1 MRGRVSL
8 VFVLS
13 AAWALGTGGG
23 GPATQALMPPPEAVG
38 LFPYALVLREVCV
51 VELPGR
57 DAVLLGVQDL
67 NGDGFGDLVVGGDRR
82 VQVFFGNGRGS
93 FVPGPWV
100 YPEVEELKEDQPAP
114 GRFVRGVWKPYELE
128 EVGGKRYAPRVV
140 FFNPIMG
147 GVLVD
152 LDGDGI
158 LDLVAVGS
166 SGPSE
171 QIYVFQG
178 LGEAGFA
185 RKAALPCPE
194 GRRYVSRL
202 FLAGREI
209 FFALAADLEGPFRV
223 YRLWVPAG
231 LEDPRLEQVLEGPW
245 RLKGVA
251 DLTGDGRPDL
261 LMATQE
267 GVQVFVGEEEGFRE
281 GPRVVL
287 AAGPVEGVTAAD
299 LDGDGLLDL
308 VIRTPTGI
316 VSALARPEGHKEA
329 WAWNPGFP
337 LWEHVVADLTG
348 DGVPD
353 LLVQQS
359 MGFWE
364 YHVLPGDGRGGFLGV
379 AATFVVV
386 DGDRIAKPPFVADL
400 NADALP
406 DLVFWPLGGGAVR
419 VYLNG
424 GVLPGVSLHP
434 LPGALLGVGDLS
446 GNGSPDV
453 LVADVSRA
461 GVSVLWNN
469 GEGGLILRPLAA
481 LGRVPLAGAVVQ
493 GTAYLLLPAAER
505 RPAELVALAPSGEAL
520 RRWRVPE
527 ETLPQL
533 VAADLDGDGRPDLA
547 LPAKEE
553 LLVLWGGEALE
564 AYSWPEGEVSLL
576 ASGDGRLWAVAIGE
590 YADLVEVRFE
600 GGAMVVS
607 PPLLQLEALPL
618 AMAAGDLD
626 GDGLSDPVVL
636 AAELDVEVK
645 DGRPVIFPARVVA
658 GLVPSALGPRV
669 EEVSGFP
676 KDHLPWPFLGAAVAR
691 IGGVPQLVFT
701 THAGGGVFFLPWRE
715 GLGELQRAD
724 IPGGPLL
731 AADLDQNGE
740 DEVLTSTVGL
750 GTLLGILWNGG
761 GR

>member
-1 MRGRVSL
+1 MRWRML
-8 VFVLS
+8 VGVGLL
-13 AAWALGTGGG
+13 AWALGVGEGA
-23 GPATQALMPPPEAVG
+23 PALPPEVAELLSQAV
-38 LFPYALVLREVCV
+38 VLREVAAL
-51 VELPGR
+51 ELPWH
-57 DAVLLGVQDL
+57 DLVALGVGDL
-67 NGDGFGDLVVGGDRR
+67 NRDGVFDLVVGADRR
-82 VQVFFGNGRGS
+82 VQVFFGDGRGG

-100 YPEVEELKEDQPAP
+100 YPEVEELPEGRPAP
-114 GRFVRGVWKPYELE
+114 GRFVREAGQEVWKPYEVE
-128 EVGGKRYAPRVV
+128 ETGGKLYVPRPV
-140 FFNPIMG
+140 FFSPIMG
-147 GVLVD
+147 GALVD
-152 LDGDGI
+152 LDGDGL
-158 LDLVAVGS
+158 LDLVAAGS
-166 SGPSE
+166 SGPDV

-185 RKAALPCPE
+185 RKGALPRPE
-194 GRRYVSRL
+194 GRYVSRL
-202 FLAGREI
+202 FLVGREV
-209 FFALAADLEGPFRV
+209 FFAVAPDQEGPFRV
-223 YRLWVPAG
+223 YRLCVPDR
-231 LEDPRLEQVLEGPW
+231 LEEPRLEQVLEGPW
-245 RLKGVA
+245 RLAGAA

-267 GVQVFVGEEEGFRE
+267 GVQVFVGEEGFRE

-287 AAGPVEGVTAAD
+287 AAGPVHGVTAAD

-316 VSALARPEGHKEA
+316 VSALARPEGYKEA
-329 WAWNPGFP
+329 WAWNPGFR

-364 YHVLPGDGRGGFLGV
+364 YHVLPGDGRGGFLGA

-386 DGDRIAKPPFVADL
+386 DGDRILKPPFVADL

-481 LGRVPLAGAVVQ
+481 LGRVPLAGAVVR
-493 GTAYLLLPAAER
+493 GIAYLLLPAAER

-533 VAADLDGDGRPDLA
+533 VAADLDGDGRTDLA

-553 LLVLWGGEALE
+553 LLVLWGGEALR

-576 ASGDGRLWAVAIGE
+576 ASGEGRLWAVAIGE
-590 YADLVEVRFE
+590 YADLVEVRFK

-607 PPLLQLEALPL
+607 PPLLQLEAMPL

-636 AAELDVEVK
+636 ATELGVKVEDEKV
-645 DGRPVIFPARVVA
+645 VVFPERTLA
-658 GLVPSALGPRV
+658 GMALSTAGPRV
-669 EEVSGFP
+669 EEVLGFP
-676 KDHLPWPFLGAAVAR
+676 KDHLPWPFSGAGVAQ
-691 IGGVPQLVFT
+691 IGGVPHLVFT
-701 THAGGGVFFLPWRE
+701 THAGGGVFLLPWRE

-731 AADLDQNGE
+731 AADLDGNGE